1 MLGFA
6 PVRSFSQHRY
16 LLNKA
21 YTEPMPES
29 SKEAQKRSKSK
40 PLRIWTLVDER
51 AGTGAQSLGVAAA
64 LGLKFDAKEVSY
76 GKSASLPNVVL
87 GAALTGLM
95 PESRAR
101 FQPPWPDLVIA
112 AGRRC
117 GPVARWI
124 KRRSGGNC
132 FLAHV
137 MFPGR
142 AGIEDFDLV
151 AVPRHDGHAH
161 RRNQLAITGA
171 PHGLTPAV
179 HAEAGAALA
188 ASLPDFAKPWI
199 GLLVGGTTRRQKFSD
214 AAVHALGQTAGGLA
228 RRVGGA
234 LLVATSRR
242 TGHAVDAVD
251 RGIRDS
257 GATPG
262 LFYRWGDA
270 GDNPYRGI
278 LALAE
283 ALIVTGDSVSMCTEA
298 CSATAPVYIYA
309 PPGSATAKHRRFHQE
324 LFARGYA
331 RPFTGELEFW
341 QHPRLNAADDIASE
355 IRVRLGI

>member
-16 LLNKA
+16 PLNKA

-29 SKEAQKRSKSK
+29 SIEAQNRSKTK
-40 PLRIWTLVDER
+40 PLRVWTLVDER

-64 LGLKFDAKEVSY
+64 LGLEFDAKEISY

-87 GAALTGLM
+87 GAALTGLT

-112 AGRRC
+112 AGRRS

-124 KRRSGGNC
+124 KRQSGGNC
-132 FLAHV
+132 FLVHV

-142 AGIEDFDLV
+142 TGIEDFDLV
-151 AVPRHDGHAH
+151 AVPHHDGHAG
-161 RRNQLAITGA
+161 RRNQLAVTGA

-179 HAEAGAALA
+179 QAEAGRALA
-188 ASLPDFAKPWI
+188 ASLPDLAKPWI
-199 GLLVGGTTRRQKFSD
+199 GLIVGGTTRRHKFSD
-214 AAVHALGQTAGGLA
+214 EAAHALGRTAGGLA
-228 RRVGGA
+228 RGVGGA
-234 LLVATSRR
+234 LLAVTSRR
-242 TGHAVDAVD
+242 TGRAADAVD

-257 GATPG
+257 GAAPG

-278 LALAE
+278 LALAD

-298 CSATAPVYIYA
+298 CSATAPVYIYM
-309 PPGSATAKHRRFHQE
+309 PPGSATPKHQRFHEE
-324 LFARGYA
+324 LFERGYA

-341 QHPRLNAADDIASE
+341 QHLRLNAADDIASE
-355 IRVRLGI
+355 IRARLGI